1 MYMYMYVDDVIHN
14 DSHKVSPPF
23 AGGRMSANELWAI
36 LRDESQTKLL
46 REDAKIPREL
56 KVKVTLSAFAL

>member
-1 MYMYMYVDDVIHN
+1 
-14 DSHKVSPPF
+14 
-23 AGGRMSANELWAI
+23 MSANELWAI

-56 KVKVTLSAFAL
+56 KVKNSIRTLCSSWKKHNFGQLLFGVLCVFFFA